1 MIKSQ
6 HFLEGRNI
14 YLIRGSWK
22 IIPTSYKYKCSLTIT
37 DEVSVNLIYTFDI
50 YHIDNNSINEF
61 PPVLSYYGGIYCAI
75 SIIPTLPP
83 PFITQNYAVQGLS
96 IVLFMSFSYLS
107 LSPLNFPLN
116 LHFSIFSQRTF
127 CPPPPHN
134 HIILHYI
141 YHYYYN
147 IQVPQKNFVGE
158 FNIYVQLIVITYFR
172 TWEYSVRIVK
182 TRNLVE
188 TV

>member
-50 YHIDNNSINEF
+50 YYVDNNSINDF

-75 SIIPTLPP
+75 SIIPTPP
-83 PFITQNYAVQGLS
+83 LPFITQNYAVQGLS

-107 LSPLNFPLN
+107 LSPFNFPPKSSFFNFFPADIL
-116 LHFSIFSQRTF
+116 S
-127 CPPPPHN
+127 PPHN